1 MDPGARRRHQVSSS
15 QLEVE
20 EIESDEEILM
30 TYSSDASVPQLQT
43 TNSIPLIQFN
53 SSEEDEPSLIASHTN
68 NHSEDVQARPTP
80 TSMLMLPSLST
91 TSPLSRDDIHQT
103 DSDSDGRMASSAFHE
118 IKAQA
123 PAAQSA
129 PMPPSPTTASLDPR
143 PRPTF
148 SAFQE
153 ATLEP
158 ITIVRTTSTP
168 TKLVPKRQVISPSWN
183 GSQSRTSSPVKR
195 SLKNSYSLRKQMSLP
210 GASRDGL
217 PLLLAPE
224 GHSRK
229 SSPTSITHEEMVQ
242 FARDV
247 VAPRNRDDSTIF
259 RRQTPTDFRR
269 TTPPPSRQQ
278 SPKGQPDEIP
288 RLNTDRTDKSDE
300 ELGGL
305 EWTDSTDEISAI
317 SARRLPSN
325 FFPTEIEDARGSPDS
340 TSTYVNRSFFERKG
354 VQYVYY
360 MSTYACFG
368 TIIRIFLERLFGY
381 DCEFRSTNDWLSPL
395 SYQICVTASGMTE
408 QRGGALFVALPAN
421 VVGSFILGVLTV
433 LKPSVWPPIPWLKAD
448 HPLQSHDALHA
459 AIKTGMCGSLTTFS
473 SWNSQMV
480 IMLDGSQTVLGPQI
494 ASALCGYLLGTLAA
508 VGSFCCGTHV
518 SAWLNNWR
526 NPIDVASE
534 RREGDPPRTIHYP
547 RLDRR
552 RSRLCNVFRVLTS
565 GRNIGIV
572 TLIVLTTLFLVGDV
586 VFNSVFYRSVWMAVV
601 CTPPGALLRWWLA
614 VRYNGVAIRPGMDWL
629 PVGTLAANIIGSC
642 ISILLLALQFRHFKD
657 AGSSWPAL
665 ILSAICDGTIASFT
679 TVSTLVKELFEISTR
694 FPNHAKAYYYCGI
707 TIGAAMFLSL
717 IVCMPIVRSK

>member
-1 MDPGARRRHQVSSS
+1 
-15 QLEVE
+15 
-20 EIESDEEILM
+20 M
-30 TYSSDASVPQLQT
+30 TYSSDASLHRLQT
-43 TNSIPLIQFN
+43 TNSIPLIQFD
-53 SSEEDEPSLIASHTN
+53 SSEEDESSLIASHAN
-68 NHSEDVQARPTP
+68 NPSEEVQALPTP
-80 TSMLMLPSLST
+80 TLTLMLPSLST
-91 TSPLSRDDIHQT
+91 TSPLSRDDVDQT
-103 DSDSDGRMASSAFHE
+103 DSDSDGQMASSAFHE
-118 IKAQA
+118 VKAQA
-123 PAAQSA
+123 PAVQSA

-148 SAFQE
+148 AFQE

-158 ITIVRTTSTP
+158 FTIVRTTSTP
-168 TKLVPKRQVISPSWN
+168 TKLVHKTQSISPTWN
-183 GSQSRTSSPVKR
+183 GSQPRTSPVKR

-210 GASRDGL
+210 IASRDGF

-229 SSPTSITHEEMVQ
+229 SPPTSIILEEMAQ

-247 VAPRNRDDSTIF
+247 SIHRNHDDSKIF
-259 RRQTPTDFRR
+259 RRQSSNDFRR

-278 SPKGQPDEIP
+278 SPKRQPGEIP
-288 RLNTDRTDKSDE
+288 RLDTDRTDKSDE

-305 EWTDSTDEISAI
+305 EWTDTTDEISAI
-317 SARRLPSN
+317 SARRLPST
-325 FFPTEIEDARGSPDS
+325 FFNAEIEDARGSPDS
-340 TSTYVNRSFFERKG
+340 TSTYVNTSFFERKG

-381 DCEFRSTNDWLSPL
+381 DCEFRSTSDWLSPL

-408 QRGGALFVALPAN
+408 QTGGALFVAFPVN
-421 VVGSFILGVLTV
+421 VIGSFIMGVLTV

-448 HPLQSHDALHA
+448 HPLQSHDALHVA
-459 AIKTGMCGSLTTFS
+459 LKTGLCGSLTTFS

-494 ASALCGYLLGTLAA
+494 VSALCGYLLGILGA

-534 RREGDPPRTIHYP
+534 RHERDAPLAIHYP

-552 RSRLCNVFRVLTS
+552 RSRLCNIFRVLSS
-565 GRNIGIV
+565 GRNIGTVIL
-572 TLIVLTTLFLVGDV
+572 TVLMALFLVGDV
-586 VFNSVFYRSVWMAVV
+586 VFNSAFYRSVWMAIIF
-601 CTPPGALLRWWLA
+601 TPPGALLRWLLA

-642 ISILLLALQFRHFKD
+642 ISILLLGFQFRYFED

-665 ILSAICDGTIASFT
+665 ILSAIGDGTIGSLT
-679 TVSTLVKELFEISTR
+679 TVSTFTKELFEISTR

-707 TIGAAMFLSL
+707 TIGAAMFISL
-717 IVCMPIVRSK
+717 IVYMPIVRSK